1 MQVLEIHNVR
11 GGYIPELDILQG
23 IDLVLNE
30 GDVVGVLGL
39 NGSGK
44 STLGKAIMNM
54 IPRREGEIKYCGYPI
69 MHLDTHQLAQQGIAI
84 MQQGGQVFGT
94 MSVWENLQLA
104 FGDKKNDGYVAV
116 LKEILPL
123 LARPKKE
130 LQHTMADKLSGGQRH
145 QLALAMTL
153 ARQPK
158 LAILDE
164 PSAGL
169 SPKSVE
175 VMYQILQQV
184 RERLG
189 VTILLIEQ
197 NIAKAIDFCDRSIL
211 LAQGTIAHEFIDGTI
226 ANIERIMFNK
236 NINFKTRL

>member
-1 MQVLEIHNVR
+1 MQILEIHNLR

-23 IDLVLNE
+23 IHLSLNE
-30 GDVVGVLGL
+30 GEVVGVIGL

-54 IPRREGEIKYCGYPI
+54 IPRREGEIKYYGASI
-69 MHLDTHQLAQQGIAI
+69 THLDTHQLAQQGIAI

-104 FGDKKNDGYVAV
+104 FGDKKNDEYVAV

-189 VTILLIEQ
+189 VTMVLIEQ

-211 LAQGTIAHEFIDGTI
+211 LAQGTIAHEFTDATL
-226 ANIERIMFNK
+226 ADVEKIMFNK
-236 NINFKTRL
+236 R

>member
-1 MQVLEIHNVR
+1 MQVLEIHHLR

-30 GDVVGVLGL
+30 GDVVGVIGL

-54 IPRREGEIKYCGYPI
+54 IPRREGDIRFCGKSI
-69 MHLDTHQLAQQGIAI
+69 TSLTTHELAMQGIAI
-84 MQQGGQVFGT
+84 MQQGGQVFNT

-104 FGDKKNDGYVAV
+104 FGDKVDKEYMAV
-116 LKEILPL
+116 LKDIVPL

-175 VMYQILQQV
+175 EMYELLQQL
-184 RERLG
+184 RERLD

-197 NIAKAIDFCDRSIL
+197 NIAKAIAFCERSIL
-211 LAQGTIAHEFIDGTI
+211 LAQGTIAHEFIDGDLMDV
-226 ANIERIMFNK
+226 EKIMFN
-236 NINFKTRL
+236 N

>member
-1 MQVLEIHNVR
+1 MMQVLEIHNVR

-23 IDLVLNE
+23 IDLILNE
-30 GDVVGVLGL
+30 GEVVGVIGL

-54 IPRREGEIKYCGYPI
+54 IPRREGEIRFCGQSI
-69 MHLDTHQLAQQGIAI
+69 TSLATYELATRGIAI
-84 MQQGGQVFGT
+84 MQQGGQVFNA

-104 FGDKKNDGYVAV
+104 FGDVQD
-116 LKEILPL
+116 KEYIAQLQEIVPL

-153 ARQPK
+153 ARRPK

-175 VMYQILQQV
+175 EMYKILQQV

-211 LAQGTIAHEFIDGTI
+211 LAQGTIAHKFTDATL
-226 ANIERIMFNK
+226 ADIEKIMFNK
-236 NINFKTRL
+236 R

>member
-1 MQVLEIHNVR
+1 MQVLEIHNLR

-23 IDLVLNE
+23 IHLSLNE
-30 GDVVGVLGL
+30 GEVVGVIGL

-54 IPRREGEIKYCGYPI
+54 IPRREGEIRFCGKSI
-69 MHLDTHQLAQQGIAI
+69 TSLTTHELAMQGIAI
-84 MQQGGQVFGT
+84 MQQGGQVFNT

-104 FGDKKNDGYVAV
+104 FGDKKNDEYVAV

-175 VMYQILQQV
+175 EMYKILQQV

-211 LAQGTIAHEFIDGTI
+211 LAQGTIAHEFISDDI
-226 ANIERIMFNK
+226 SEIESIMFNK
-236 NINFKTRL
+236 

>member
-1 MQVLEIHNVR
+1 MQVLEIHNLR
-11 GGYIPELDILQG
+11 GGYIPELDILQD
-23 IDLVLNE
+23 IHLNLNE
-30 GDVVGVLGL
+30 GEVVGVIGL

-54 IPRREGEIKYCGYPI
+54 IPCREGEIKYYGYPI

-104 FGDKKNDGYVAV
+104 FGDKKNDEYVAV

-130 LQHTMADKLSGGQRH
+130 LQRTMADKLSGGQRH

-189 VTILLIEQ
+189 VTMVLIEQ

-211 LAQGTIAHEFIDGTI
+211 LAQGTIAHEFTDATLED
-226 ANIERIMFNK
+226 IEKIMFNK
-236 NINFKTRL
+236 R

>member
-1 MQVLEIHNVR
+1 MMQVLEIHNLR

-23 IDLVLNE
+23 IHLSLNE
-30 GDVVGVLGL
+30 GEVVGVIGL

-54 IPRREGEIKYCGYPI
+54 IPRREGEIRFCGKSI
-69 MHLDTHQLAQQGIAI
+69 TSLTTHELAMQGIAI
-84 MQQGGQVFGT
+84 MQQGGQVFNT

-104 FGDKKNDGYVAV
+104 FGDVQDREYIAQ
-116 LKEILPL
+116 LQEIVPL

-153 ARQPK
+153 ARRPK

-169 SPKSVE
+169 SPKAVDE
-175 VMYQILQQV
+175 MYAILQQV

-211 LAQGTIAHEFIDGTI
+211 LSQGTIAHEFIDGSITDV
-226 ANIERIMFNK
+226 EKIMFNK
-236 NINFKTRL
+236 K

>member
-54 IPRREGEIKYCGYPI
+54 IPRREGEIRFCGKSI
-69 MHLDTHQLAQQGIAI
+69 TSLTTHELAMQGIAI
-84 MQQGGQVFGT
+84 MQQGGQVFTT

-104 FGDKKNDGYVAV
+104 FGDVQDREYIVQ
-116 LKEILPL
+116 LQEIVPL

-153 ARQPK
+153 ARRPK

-175 VMYQILQQV
+175 EMYKILQQV

-211 LAQGTIAHEFIDGTI
+211 LSQGTIAHEFIDGSITDV
-226 ANIERIMFNK
+226 EKIMFNK
-236 NINFKTRL
+236 

>member
-23 IDLVLNE
+23 IDLTLSE

-54 IPRREGEIKYCGYPI
+54 IPRREGEIRFCGKSI
-69 MHLDTHQLAQQGIAI
+69 TSLTTHELAMQGIAI
-84 MQQGGQVFGT
+84 MQQGGQVFNT

-104 FGDKKNDGYVAV
+104 FGDVQDREYIAQ
-116 LKEILPL
+116 LKEIVPL

-175 VMYQILQQV
+175 EMYAILQQV

-211 LAQGTIAHEFIDGTI
+211 LSQGTIAHEFIDGSITDV
-226 ANIERIMFNK
+226 EKIMFNK
-236 NINFKTRL
+236 K

>member
-23 IDLVLNE
+23 IDLTLSE

-104 FGDKKNDGYVAV
+104 FGDKKNDEYVAV

-123 LARPKKE
+123 LSRPKKE
-130 LQHTMADKLSGGQRH
+130 LQRTMADKLSGGQRH
-145 QLALAMTL
+145 QLALAMAL

-169 SPKSVE
+169 SPMSVE

-189 VTILLIEQ
+189 VTMVLIEQ

-211 LAQGTIAHEFIDGTI
+211 LAQGTIAHEFTDATL
-226 ANIERIMFNK
+226 ADIEKIMFNK
-236 NINFKTRL
+236 R

>member
-54 IPRREGEIKYCGYPI
+54 IPRREGEIRFCGKSI
-69 MHLDTHQLAQQGIAI
+69 TSLTTHELAMQGIAI
-84 MQQGGQVFGT
+84 MQQGGQVFNT

-104 FGDKKNDGYVAV
+104 FGDKKNDEYVAI

-123 LARPKKE
+123 LSRPKKE
-130 LQHTMADKLSGGQRH
+130 LQRTMADKLSGGQRH

-175 VMYQILQQV
+175 EMYKILQLV

-211 LAQGTIAHEFIDGTI
+211 LSQGTIAHEFIDGAI

-236 NINFKTRL
+236 

>member
-69 MHLDTHQLAQQGIAI
+69 MHLDTHQLAQLGIAI

-104 FGDKKNDGYVAV
+104 FGDKKNNEYVAV

-123 LARPKKE
+123 LSRPKKE
-130 LQHTMADKLSGGQRH
+130 LQRTMADKLSGGQRH

-175 VMYQILQQV
+175 EMYAILQQV

-189 VTILLIEQ
+189 VTMVLIEQ

-211 LAQGTIAHEFIDGTI
+211 LAQGTIAHEFIDGSITDV
-226 ANIERIMFNK
+226 EKIMFNK
-236 NINFKTRL
+236 K

>member
-1 MQVLEIHNVR
+1 MQVLEIHNLR

-23 IDLVLNE
+23 IDLTLSE

-54 IPRREGEIKYCGYPI
+54 IPRREGEIRFCGKSI
-69 MHLDTHQLAQQGIAI
+69 TSLTTHELAMQGIAI
-84 MQQGGQVFGT
+84 MQQGGQVFTT

-104 FGDKKNDGYVAV
+104 FGDVQYKEYIAQ
-116 LKEILPL
+116 LKEIVPL

-153 ARQPK
+153 ARRPM

-169 SPKSVE
+169 SPKAVDE
-175 VMYQILQQV
+175 MYAILQQV

-211 LAQGTIAHEFIDGTI
+211 LAQGTIAHEFISDDI
-226 ANIERIMFNK
+226 SEIESIMFNK
-236 NINFKTRL
+236 

>member
-1 MQVLEIHNVR
+1 MMQVLEIHNLR
-11 GGYIPELDILQG
+11 GGYIPELDILQD
-23 IDLVLNE
+23 IHLNLNE
-30 GDVVGVLGL
+30 GEVVGVIGL

-104 FGDKKNDGYVAV
+104 FGDKKNDEYVTV

-184 RERLG
+184 RARLG
-189 VTILLIEQ
+189 VTMVLIEQ

-211 LAQGTIAHEFIDGTI
+211 LSQGTIAHEFTDATL
-226 ANIERIMFNK
+226 ADIEKIMFNK
-236 NINFKTRL
+236 K

>member
-54 IPRREGEIKYCGYPI
+54 IPRREGEIRFCGKSI
-69 MHLDTHQLAQQGIAI
+69 TSLTTHELAMQGIAI
-84 MQQGGQVFGT
+84 MQQGGQVFTT

-104 FGDKKNDGYVAV
+104 FGDVQDREYIVQ
-116 LKEILPL
+116 LQEIVPL

-153 ARQPK
+153 ARRPK

-175 VMYQILQQV
+175 EMYKILQLV

-197 NIAKAIDFCDRSIL
+197 NIAKTIDFCDRNIL
-211 LAQGTIAHEFIDGTI
+211 LAQGTIAHEFIDGTLTDV
-226 ANIERIMFNK
+226 EKIMFNK
-236 NINFKTRL
+236 

>member
-1 MQVLEIHNVR
+1 MMQVLEIHNLR

-23 IDLVLNE
+23 IDLMLSE

-54 IPRREGEIKYCGYPI
+54 IPRREGEIRFCGQSI
-69 MHLDTHQLAQQGIAI
+69 TSLATHELATRGIAI
-84 MQQGGQVFGT
+84 MQQGGQVFTT

-104 FGDKKNDGYVAV
+104 FGDVQDKEYIAQ
-116 LKEILPL
+116 LKEIVPL

-153 ARQPK
+153 ARRPK

-169 SPKSVE
+169 SPKAVDE
-175 VMYQILQQV
+175 MYAILQQV
-184 RERLG
+184 REHLG

-197 NIAKAIDFCDRSIL
+197 NTAKAIDFCYRSIL

-236 NINFKTRL
+236 

>member
-54 IPRREGEIKYCGYPI
+54 IPRREGEIRFCGKLI
-69 MHLDTHQLAQQGIAI
+69 TSLTTHELAIQGIAI
-84 MQQGGQVFGT
+84 MQQGGQVFNT

-104 FGDKKNDGYVAV
+104 FGDVQD
-116 LKEILPL
+116 KEYIVQLQEIVPL
-123 LARPKKE
+123 LTRPKKE

-153 ARQPK
+153 ARHPK

-175 VMYQILQQV
+175 EMYKILQQV

-211 LAQGTIAHEFIDGTI
+211 LTQGTIEYEFIDGTI
-226 ANIERIMFNK
+226 TDIEKIMFNK
-236 NINFKTRL
+236 

>member
-1 MQVLEIHNVR
+1 MMQVLEIHNLR

-23 IDLVLNE
+23 IDLTLPE

-54 IPRREGEIKYCGYPI
+54 LPRREGEIRFCGQSI
-69 MHLDTHQLAQQGIAI
+69 TSLATHELATRGIAI
-84 MQQGGQVFGT
+84 MQQGGQVFTT

-104 FGDKKNDGYVAV
+104 FGDIQDKEYIAQ
-116 LKEILPL
+116 LKEIVPL

-153 ARQPK
+153 ARRPK

-175 VMYQILQQV
+175 EMYKILQQV

-211 LAQGTIAHEFIDGTI
+211 LAQGTTAHEFVDGSITDV
-226 ANIERIMFNK
+226 EKIMFNK
-236 NINFKTRL
+236 K

>member
-1 MQVLEIHNVR
+1 MMQVLEIHNLR

-23 IDLVLNE
+23 IHLSLNE
-30 GDVVGVLGL
+30 GEVVGVIGL

-69 MHLDTHQLAQQGIAI
+69 MHLDTHQLAQLGIAI

-104 FGDKKNDGYVAV
+104 FGDKKNNEYVAV

-211 LAQGTIAHEFIDGTI
+211 LAQGTIAHEFTDATL
-226 ANIERIMFNK
+226 ADIEKIMFNK
-236 NINFKTRL
+236 R

>member
-1 MQVLEIHNVR
+1 MPILEIHNLR

-54 IPRREGEIKYCGYPI
+54 IPRREGEIRFCGKSI
-69 MHLDTHQLAQQGIAI
+69 TSLTTHELAMQGIAI
-84 MQQGGQVFGT
+84 MQQGGQVFTT

-104 FGDKKNDGYVAV
+104 FGDVQDKEYMEV
-116 LKEILPL
+116 LKDIVPL

-145 QLALAMTL
+145 QLALTMTL
-153 ARQPK
+153 ARHPK

-175 VMYQILQQV
+175 EMYNILQQV

-226 ANIERIMFNK
+226 ANIEKIMFNK
-236 NINFKTRL
+236 

>member
-1 MQVLEIHNVR
+1 MMQVLEIHNLR

-23 IDLVLNE
+23 IDLTLSE

-54 IPRREGEIKYCGYPI
+54 IPRREGEIRFCGQSI
-69 MHLDTHQLAQQGIAI
+69 TSLATHELATRGIAI
-84 MQQGGQVFGT
+84 MQQGGQVFTT

-104 FGDKKNDGYVAV
+104 FGDVQDKEYIAR
-116 LKEILPL
+116 LKEIVPL

-153 ARQPK
+153 ARRPK

-169 SPKSVE
+169 SPKAVDE
-175 VMYQILQQV
+175 MYAILQQV

-211 LAQGTIAHEFIDGTI
+211 LAPGTIAQEFTDATL
-226 ANIERIMFNK
+226 ADIEKIMFNK
-236 NINFKTRL
+236 R

>member
-1 MQVLEIHNVR
+1 MQVLEIHNLR
-11 GGYIPELDILQG
+11 GGYIPELDILQD
-23 IDLVLNE
+23 IHLSLNE
-30 GDVVGVLGL
+30 GEVVGVIGL

-54 IPRREGEIKYCGYPI
+54 IPRREGEIKYYGSSI
-69 MHLDTHQLAQQGIAI
+69 THLDTHQLAQLGIAI

-104 FGDKKNDGYVAV
+104 FGDKKNDEYVTV

-153 ARQPK
+153 ARRPK

-169 SPKSVE
+169 SPKAVDE
-175 VMYQILQQV
+175 MYAILQQV
-184 RERLG
+184 REHLG
-189 VTILLIEQ
+189 ITILLIEQ

-226 ANIERIMFNK
+226 ADVERIMF
-236 NINFKTRL
+236 RAHL